1 MGSPILDMGCIIKC
15 PHGGQ
20 ATVATTNFK
29 VKVGG
34 NFALL
39 ATDVMTIA
47 GCAFTLPGPKPSPCV
62 TIQWSAP
69 AQTVTVNGTPVLL
82 QTSVGLC
89 QSAEG
94 APQGP
99 AIVSG
104 VQTKVMGL

>member
-1 MGSPILDMGCIIKC
+1 MGANILDMGCTIKC

-20 ATVATTNFK
+20 ATVVPRNSR

-39 ATDVMTIA
+39 ATDTMTIA
-47 GCAFTLPGPKPSPCV
+47 GCTFNVSGAPVPCV
-62 TIQWSAP
+62 TIQWTAP
-69 AQTVTVNGTPVLL
+69 ATRDTVNGTPVLL

-89 QSAEG
+89 LNAAS
-94 APQGP
+94 APQGT

-104 VQTKVMGL
+104 VQTKVSGQ

>member
-1 MGSPILDMGCIIKC
+1 MGAPILDMGCSIQC
-15 PHGGQ
+15 PHGGKV
-20 ATVATTNFK
+20 TVVPTNTT

-39 ATDVMTIA
+39 KSDTMLVA
-47 GCAFTLPGPKPSPCV
+47 GCAFTLPGPKPSPCLQV
-62 TIQWSAP
+62 EWSAE
-69 AQTVTVNGTPVLL
+69 AQKVKVNGTAVLL

-89 QSAEG
+89 KSAEG

-99 AIVSG
+99 AMVSG

>member
-1 MGSPILDMGCIIKC
+1 
-15 PHGGQ
+15 
-20 ATVATTNFK
+20 VVTTNTK
-29 VKVGG
+29 VKLSG

-39 ATDVMTIA
+39 STDVMTIA

-62 TIQWSAP
+62 TIQWSGP
-69 AQTVTVNGTPVLL
+69 AQKVKVNGTAVLL

-89 QSAEG
+89 KSPEG

-99 AIVSG
+99 ATVSG

>member
-1 MGSPILDMGCIIKC
+1 MGVPILDLGCTIQC
-15 PHGGQ
+15 PHGAQ
-20 ATVATTNFK
+20 ATVITTNTK

-34 NFALL
+34 NFAILS
-39 ATDVMTIA
+39 TDTMVIA
-47 GCAFTLPGPKPSPCV
+47 GCPFTLPGPKPSPCV

-69 AQTVTVNGTPVLL
+69 AQKVKVNGTPVLL

-89 QSAEG
+89 KSPEG

-99 AIVSG
+99 ASVSG